1 MTGDATYLFEISGL
15 SGALEGC
22 RLAIDEPPSHE
33 LTDKIVEA
41 IGRAAPT
48 AMTVEVG
55 FDELL
60 TYEEAGLAQ
69 ASWWTASSKDSMS
82 VPLGPRGALDVQS
95 LTFGTGLSHHGL
107 IVGRPGSG
115 KTNLTQIIIT
125 GLALKYAPEELELYL
140 VDFKKGVG
148 FKAYADY
155 ELPHARVIAIES
167 EREFGISVLRGL
179 DSELAR
185 RGELFRAAQG
195 AEKISEY
202 RDRTGERMPRI
213 LLIAD
218 EYQEFFTSDDS
229 LAREAQLLLD
239 RLIRQGRS
247 FGMHVLLAT
256 QTLSG
261 SYGLSA
267 STVNLVAVRIAL
279 QCSDSDSRLV
289 LADDNPAARFLTR
302 PGEAIYNDGAG
313 SVANNRQFQVA
324 LFDDDHER
332 QFLATIRDRFKTTPR
347 RNPLLVFEG
356 QEPAHLER
364 SAAFA
369 SLLAAPPVDKPQ
381 KNVHGWLGE
390 PIAIK
395 DATVAD
401 FRRQAGSNLLIVTRE
416 EAEGLGMV
424 SSVLLSLATEHHAEA
439 CQFQIADFSSAD
451 LEWNDFLARLRSPD
465 GAGLPHEVVLLHKR
479 GVPDALKLLLQTI
492 DARERSDRAPAS
504 NIFLAIAAL
513 QRARELRKDEDDY
526 STDAPGDDLLAVL
539 RRGPDVG
546 VHTVVL
552 ADTVASVQRVP
563 SRKSI
568 AEFGLRA
575 VGSMNAADSNA
586 LLDNDAASRIDRPH
600 RMLFSDDE
608 RPGVIEKFRPFREPD
623 LAWVRQTVDVIR
635 RTRGGE
641 DG

>member
-1 MTGDATYLFEISGL
+1 MTDDMTYLFEISGEAGDL
-15 SGALEGC
+15 GGC

-33 LTDKIVEA
+33 LTDRIVEA
-41 IGRAAPT
+41 IGEAAPP

-60 TYEEAGLAQ
+60 SYKEAGMAP
-69 ASWWTASSKDSMS
+69 ASWWRALSKDALS
-82 VPLGPRGALDVQS
+82 VPLGPRGAVDVQE
-95 LTFGTGLSHHGL
+95 LLFGVGLSHHGL

-155 ELPHARVIAIES
+155 DLPHARVIAIES

-179 DSELAR
+179 DDELTR

-202 RDRTGERMPRI
+202 RDRTGAVMPRI

-218 EYQEFFTSDDS
+218 EYQEFFTSEDT

-239 RLIRQGRS
+239 RLIRQGRG

-289 LADDNPAARFLTR
+289 LADDNPAARFLSR

-332 QFLATIRDRFKTTPR
+332 KFLATIRDRFSSTPR
-347 RNPLLVFEG
+347 RNPLIVFEG
-356 QEPAHLER
+356 QEPAHLEK

-369 SLLAAPPVDKPQ
+369 ALLAAPAVDKPH

-395 DATVAD
+395 DATAAD

-416 EAEGLGMV
+416 ESEGLGML
-424 SSVLLSLATEHHAEA
+424 SATLLSLAAQHHADA

-451 LEWNDFLARLRSPD
+451 LEWGDFLDALRPPE
-465 GAGLPHEVVLLHKR
+465 GGGLPHEVVRLSKR
-479 GVPDALKLLLQTI
+479 GVPDALKTLLQTI
-492 DARERSDRAPAS
+492 DARERNERAPGS
-504 NIFLAIAAL
+504 NIFLVISGL
-513 QRARELRKDEDDY
+513 QRARELRKEEDDY
-526 STDAPGDDLLAVL
+526 STDGPGDDVLAIL

-546 VHTVVL
+546 VHAVVL
-552 ADTVASVQRVP
+552 ADTVTSVQRVP

-575 VGSMNAADSNA
+575 VGSMSAADSNA
-586 LLDNDAASRIDRPH
+586 LLDSDAASRIDRPH
-600 RMLFSDDE
+600 RMLFVDDE
-608 RPGVIEKFRPFREPD
+608 RPGVIEKFRPFRAADP
-623 LAWVRQTVDVIR
+623 AWVRQTASVIS
-635 RTRGGE
+635 TKRGGE
-641 DG
+641 HG